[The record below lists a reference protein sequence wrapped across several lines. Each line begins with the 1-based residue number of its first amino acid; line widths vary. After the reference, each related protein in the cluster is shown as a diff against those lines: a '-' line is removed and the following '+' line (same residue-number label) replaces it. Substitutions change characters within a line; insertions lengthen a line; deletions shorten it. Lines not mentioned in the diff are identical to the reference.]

1 MSTGARGFLIWTPRV
16 TRREGFSDLDPSRHP
31 REGVFRTDTR
41 RKTACLPDGA
51 SLLRSTAMSENNP
64 ALIDAMRRIDALLK
78 TGSYRPA
85 HDQLETIVEAHPQFV
100 EALRL
105 LAGTKQA
112 LGDTAAA
119 ELLLRRALKL
129 DPSWTPTLATLGEL
143 LLTDGRGTEAEPFL
157 RRAAAGPPRYPRAVL
172 LLARYY
178 NALGKPAQALAIA
191 APLCASG
198 KADAELSAQHI
209 AALAALGRQAD
220 AVFGYRA
227 LAAAAPDNRE
237 AAHALAMALN
247 ADNQHDEAA
256 RVAHQALT
264 HGSKSAALY
273 NTYARS
279 LIAQGCLE
287 RAEAALRDCVQIEP
301 RLVEAQ
307 NNLAQLIWMRTG
319 DLEQTTA
326 AFDRALQTFDGD
338 DALWAAKAAVLQA
351 GGDARAAYACLSP
364 RVARAQ
370 TPPMLLIRA
379 GLAALEFD
387 SATALALAERALRA
401 MPGNATARSLLVAAL
416 LGVGDARAALPHCDA
431 LLTDAPDD
439 QYLIALQTTAWR
451 LLGDSRYAEFCDFQ
465 NLIRPVQ
472 LEAPPPWTDIGAFIA
487 DLRVSLNRLHDPNGH
502 PLLFQ
507 SLRHGTE
514 TTQDLSRSADPV
526 IQALFKSFA
535 APIRE
540 FLGKVGQGSDP
551 LRRRNH
557 GGWRFNGSWSV
568 RLRTSGH
575 HRNHVHPRG
584 WISSACYVELPDCM
598 SDTRTDEGILTFG
611 QPSILTTPALQP
623 EYSVRPSV
631 GMLVL
636 FPSYFWHGTVPF
648 SSDQPRLTVAFDA
661 VPDGKG
667 PA

>member
-1 MSTGARGFLIWTPRV
+1 MSV
-16 TRREGFSDLDPSRHP
+16 ND
-31 REGVFRTDTR
+31 
-41 RKTACLPDGA
+41 
-51 SLLRSTAMSENNP
+51 P
-64 ALIDAMRRIDALLK
+64 ALIDTMRQISALLK

-85 HDQLETIVEAHPQFV
+85 HDQLERIVEAHPEFV

-119 ELLLRRALKL
+119 ELLLRRALAL
-129 DPSWTPTLATLGEL
+129 DPTWTPTLATLGEL
-143 LLTDGRGTEAEPFL
+143 LLTGGRGAEAESL
-157 RRAAAGPPRYPRAVL
+157 LQRAAAGPPPYPRAAL

-178 NALGKPAQALAIA
+178 NDLGKPAQALAIA

-198 KADAELSAQHI
+198 KADAELYTQHI
-209 AALAALGRQAD
+209 AALAALGRQTD
-220 AVFGYRA
+220 AVSGYRA
-227 LAAAAPDNRE
+227 LAQAAPNNVE
-237 AAHALAMALN
+237 VAHALAIALN
-247 ADNQHDEAA
+247 AANQHEEAA
-256 RVAHQALT
+256 NVAQQALT
-264 HGSKSAALY
+264 LGSKSAAIC
-273 NTYARS
+273 NTYSRS
-279 LIAQGCLE
+279 LIAQGEFE
-287 RAEAALRDCVQIEP
+287 RAESLLRDCVRLEP
-301 RLVEAQ
+301 RLLEAQ

-319 DLEQTTA
+319 DLAQATA
-326 AFDRALQTFDGD
+326 PLDQALQTFGNE
-338 DALWAAKAAVLQA
+338 DALWAAKAAILQA
-351 GGDARAAYACLSP
+351 GGDARAAYACLAP
-364 RVARAQ
+364 RVARAR

-387 SATALALAERALRA
+387 SAIALALAERALRA
-401 MPGNATARSLLVAAL
+401 MPANATARSLLVAAL
-416 LGVGDARAALPHCDA
+416 LGVGDARAALPHCDV
-431 LLTDAPDD
+431 LLAGAPDD

-451 LLGDSRYAEFCDFQ
+451 LLGDSRYAEFCDFK
-465 NLIRPVQ
+465 NLIFPVQ
-472 LEAPPPWTDIGAFIA
+472 LEAPAPWTDIAAFIA

-540 FLGKVGQGSDP
+540 YLGRIGAGSDP

-557 GGWRFNGSWSV
+557 GAWAFNGSWSV
-568 RLRTSGH
+568 RLRTAGH

-598 SDTRTDEGILTFG
+598 NDARSDEGILTFG
-611 QPSILTTPALQP
+611 QPSILTTPALSA

-661 VPDGKG
+661 VPDR
-667 PA
+667 